1 MSIWENIKIAVFS
14 IRTNMMRSILTMLG
28 IIIGV
33 ASVIAIITVG
43 NGGKD
48 FVVDLMS
55 DMSSG
60 AVSIQVSTGA
70 SESERIT
77 KEDIEDIKKIETIKY
92 ASPLDYKIGSAFT
105 DNESAMCLALS
116 GNEDLSKVMNISMRR
131 GRSFTEEENKNGS
144 KVCVITE
151 LGALAMFNKIDCT
164 GEYIN
169 FKLSGQT
176 VKLQIIGVTSADL
189 SASTSSANSSV
200 SMFSQASFSSASDN
214 PMMAIGSQMIAIVT
228 PITVTDNISGNSGNY
243 DMLYVMAADE
253 ENADT
258 VGNAA
263 KNILYAKHG
272 NFGSDVYT
280 VMNMEA
286 YTEMVDKIINVFTTF
301 VAGISA
307 IALLVGGIGVM
318 NIMLVSV
325 TERTR
330 EIGIRKALGAKTS
343 TIMFQFLTESI
354 ILCVI
359 GGLVGFIIGVLM
371 AAGVAEFAGITIKI
385 EATTILIAVGFSS
398 AVGIFFGLYPAR
410 KAAKM
415 LPIEALRRD

>member
-131 GRSFTEEENKNGS
+131 GRFFTEEENKNGS

-359 GGLVGFIIGVLM
+359 GGLVGFIIGGLM

>member
-1 MSIWENIKIAVFS
+1 MSIWENIKIAVYS

-48 FVVDLMS
+48 YIVDLMS
-55 DMSSG
+55 SMSSG
-60 AVSIQVSTGA
+60 AVSIQVNTDA
-70 SESERIT
+70 TAAELIT
-77 KEDIEDIKKIETIKY
+77 KEDIESLRGIDSIQY
-92 ASPLDYKIGSAFT
+92 VSPMDYKIGSAYT
-105 DNESAMCLALS
+105 DDQTAMCFVLS
-116 GNEDLSKVMNISMRR
+116 GNEDLNHVMNITMRR
-131 GRSFTEEENKNGS
+131 GRFYTEEENKNGAN
-144 KVCVITE
+144 VCVISE
-151 LGALAMFNKIDCT
+151 IGALVMFNSLDCI
-164 GEYIN
+164 GEYVN
-169 FKLSGQT
+169 FQVSGQV
-176 VKLQIIGVTSADL
+176 VKLRIIGVTSSDL
-189 SASTSSANSSV
+189 TASTSSSNSTV
-200 SMFSQASFSSASDN
+200 SMY
-214 PMMAIGSQMIAIVT
+214 SQMSANMGNTQDTMMGGSAMIALVM
-228 PITVTDNISGNSGNY
+228 PITVTDNMSNSRGY
-243 DMLYVMAADE
+243 SMLYVTAKDNSQAR
-253 ENADT
+253 T

-272 NFGSDVYT
+272 NFGSRVYNVVNMETYT
-280 VMNMEA
+280 VL
-286 YTEMVDKIINVFTTF
+286 VDKIINVFTTF

-330 EIGIRKALGAKTS
+330 EIGIRKSLGAKTS

-354 ILCVI
+354 ILCLI
-359 GGLVGFIIGVLM
+359 GGIVGFILGVGM
-371 AAGVAEFAGITIKI
+371 AAAVAWYAGIAIKVEAATI
-385 EATTILIAVGFSS
+385 AIAVGFSS

>member
-43 NGGKD
+43 NGGKN

-131 GRSFTEEENKNGS
+131 GRFFTEEENKNGS

>member
-43 NGGKD
+43 NGGRD
-48 FVVDLMS
+48 YIVDLMS

-60 AVSIQVSTGA
+60 AVSIQVSAGV

-77 KEDIEDIKKIETIKY
+77 KDDIEDIKKIDAIQY
-92 ASPLDYKIGSAFT
+92 VSPLDYKIGSAYT
-105 DNESAMCLALS
+105 DNESAMCMVLS
-116 GNEDLSKVMNISMRR
+116 GNEDLPKVMNMAMKK
-131 GRSFTEEENKNGS
+131 GRFFTQEENKNASNVCIITDIGAIMMFGS
-144 KVCVITE
+144 ADCV
-151 LGALAMFNKIDCT
+151 

-169 FKLSGQT
+169 FTLSGQT
-176 VKLQIIGVTSADL
+176 VKLQIIGVTSADI
-189 SASTSSANSSV
+189 SSSSSTDSSMASMYTSEDSPM
-200 SMFSQASFSSASDN
+200 SMGTA
-214 PMMAIGSQMIAIVT
+214 MIAIIT
-228 PITVTDNISGNSGNY
+228 PITITDGISGNSGNY
-243 DMLYVMAADE
+243 DTIYVMSTDE
-253 ENADT
+253 SDADT

-272 NFGSDVYT
+272 NFGSDVYS
-280 VMNMEA
+280 VVNMET
-286 YTEMVDKIINVFTTF
+286 YTEMIDKIISVFTTF

-330 EIGIRKALGAKTS
+330 EIGIRKSLGAKTS
-343 TIMFQFLTESI
+343 TILFQFLTESI
-354 ILCVI
+354 ILCII
-359 GGLVGFIIGVLM
+359 GGIIGFILGVAM
-371 AAGVAEFAGITIKI
+371 AAAVADIAKITIKI
-385 EATTILIAVGFSS
+385 EITTIIIAVGFSS

-415 LPIEALRRD
+415 LPIDALRRE

>member
-70 SESERIT
+70 SESERIA

-131 GRSFTEEENKNGS
+131 GRFFTEEENKNGS

>member
-105 DNESAMCLALS
+105 DNESAMCLAFS

-131 GRSFTEEENKNGS
+131 GRFFTEEENKNGS

>member
-55 DMSSG
+55 DISSG

-131 GRSFTEEENKNGS
+131 GRFFTEEENKNGS

>member
-55 DMSSG
+55 NMSSG
-60 AVSIQVSTGA
+60 AVSIQVSSGA

-131 GRSFTEEENKNGS
+131 GRFFTEEENKNGS

-200 SMFSQASFSSASDN
+200 SMFSQASSSSASDN

-253 ENADT
+253 ENAGT
-258 VGNAA
+258 VGTAA

-410 KAAKM
+410 KAARM

>member
-131 GRSFTEEENKNGS
+131 GRFFTEEENKNGS

-200 SMFSQASFSSASDN
+200 SMFSLASSSSASDN

>member
-43 NGGKD
+43 NGGRD
-48 FVVDLMS
+48 YIVDIMS
-55 DMSSG
+55 SMSSG
-60 AVSIQVSTGA
+60 AVSIQVNTSATA
-70 SESERIT
+70 AELIT
-77 KEDIEDIKKIETIKY
+77 KEDIESLRTIDSIQY
-92 ASPLDYKIGSAFT
+92 VSPMDYKIGSAYT
-105 DNESAMCLALS
+105 DDETAVCFVLS
-116 GNEDLSKVMNISMRR
+116 GNEDLNHVMNISMRR
-131 GRSFTEEENKNGS
+131 GRFYTEEENKNGAN
-144 KVCVITE
+144 VCVISE
-151 LGALAMFNKIDCT
+151 IGAMVMFDTLDCV

-169 FKLSGQT
+169 FQVSGQV
-176 VKLQIIGVTSADL
+176 VKLRIIGVTSSDL
-189 SASTSSANSSV
+189 TASTSSSSSSV
-200 SMFSQASFSSASDN
+200 SMYSEMTSNMGDTTDTMMGGSAMIALVMPITITDNMSNSKGYSMLYVTAKDSSQASA
-214 PMMAIGSQMIAIVT
+214 
-228 PITVTDNISGNSGNY
+228 
-243 DMLYVMAADE
+243 
-253 ENADT
+253 

-272 NFGSDVYT
+272 NFGSKVYNVVNMETYT
-280 VMNMEA
+280 VL
-286 YTEMVDKIINVFTTF
+286 VDKIINVFTTF

-330 EIGIRKALGAKTS
+330 EIGIRKSLGAKTS

-354 ILCVI
+354 ILCLI
-359 GGLVGFIIGVLM
+359 GGIVGLILGVGM
-371 AAGVAEFAGITIKI
+371 AAAVAYYAGITIKV
-385 EATTILIAVGFSS
+385 ELSTIAIAIGFSS

-415 LPIEALRRD
+415 LPIDALRRD

>member
-116 GNEDLSKVMNISMRR
+116 GIEDLSKVMNISMRR
-131 GRSFTEEENKNGS
+131 GRFFTEEENKNGS

>member
-55 DMSSG
+55 NMSSG

-105 DNESAMCLALS
+105 DSESAMCLALS

-131 GRSFTEEENKNGS
+131 GRFFTEEENKNGS

-200 SMFSQASFSSASDN
+200 SMFSQASSSSASDN

>member
-131 GRSFTEEENKNGS
+131 GRFFTEEENKNGS

-200 SMFSQASFSSASDN
+200 FMFSQASSSSASDN

>member
-43 NGGKD
+43 NGGRD
-48 FVVDLMS
+48 YIVDLMS
-55 DMSSG
+55 SMSSG
-60 AVSIQVSTGA
+60 AVSIQVNTSATA
-70 SESERIT
+70 SELIT
-77 KEDIEDIKKIETIKY
+77 KEDIESLRGIDSIQY
-92 ASPLDYKIGSAFT
+92 VSPMDYKIGSAYT
-105 DNESAMCLALS
+105 DDETAVCFVLS
-116 GNEDLSKVMNISMRR
+116 GNEDLNHVMNITMRR
-131 GRSFTEEENKNGS
+131 GRFYTEEENKNGAN
-144 KVCVITE
+144 VCVISE
-151 LGALAMFNKIDCT
+151 IGALVMFDTLDCV

-169 FKLSGQT
+169 FQVSGQV
-176 VKLQIIGVTSADL
+176 VKLRIIGVTSSDL
-189 SASTSSANSSV
+189 TASTSSSSSSV
-200 SMFSQASFSSASDN
+200 SMYSEMTSNMGDTTDTMMGGSA
-214 PMMAIGSQMIAIVT
+214 MIAIVM
-228 PITVTDNISGNSGNY
+228 PITVTDNMSNTKGYS
-243 DMLYVMAADE
+243 MLYVTAKDGVQATMA
-253 ENADT
+253 
-258 VGNAA
+258 GNAA

-272 NFGSDVYT
+272 NFGSRVYNVVNMETYT
-280 VMNMEA
+280 VL
-286 YTEMVDKIINVFTTF
+286 VDKIINVFTTF

-330 EIGIRKALGAKTS
+330 EIGIRKSLGAKTS

-354 ILCVI
+354 ILCLI
-359 GGLVGFIIGVLM
+359 GGIIGLILGVGM
-371 AAGVAEFAGITIKI
+371 AAAVAYYAGITIKV
-385 EATTILIAVGFSS
+385 ELSTIAIAIGFSS

-415 LPIEALRRD
+415 LPIDALRRD

>member
-48 FVVDLMS
+48 YIVDIMS
-55 DMSSG
+55 SMSSG
-60 AVSIQVSTGA
+60 AVSIQVKTDA
-70 SESERIT
+70 TAAELIT
-77 KEDIEDIKKIETIKY
+77 KEDIESLRGIDSIQY
-92 ASPLDYKIGSAFT
+92 VSPMDYKIGSAYT
-105 DNESAMCLALS
+105 DNETAICFVLS
-116 GNEDLSKVMNISMRR
+116 GNEDLSHVMNITMRR
-131 GRSFTEEENKNGS
+131 GRFFTEEENKNAAN
-144 KVCVITE
+144 VCVISE
-151 LGALAMFNKIDCT
+151 LGAMVLYNSLDCV

-169 FKLSGQT
+169 FQVNGQV
-176 VKLQIIGVTSADL
+176 VKFRIIGVTSADL
-189 SASTSSANSSV
+189 SASTSSANSTV
-200 SMFSQASFSSASDN
+200 SMYSEMSANMGNTQDT
-214 PMMAIGSQMIAIVT
+214 MMGGSAMVSIVA
-228 PITVTDNISGNSGNY
+228 PITVTDNMSNSKGYN
-243 DMLYVMAADE
+243 MLYVTAKDSSQAK
-253 ENADT
+253 T

-272 NFGSDVYT
+272 NFGSNVYNVVNMETYT
-280 VMNMEA
+280 VL
-286 YTEMVDKIINVFTTF
+286 VDKIINVFTTF

-330 EIGIRKALGAKTS
+330 EIGIRKSLGAKTS
-343 TIMFQFLTESI
+343 NIMFQFLTESI
-354 ILCVI
+354 ILCLI
-359 GGLVGFIIGVLM
+359 GGIVGFILGVGM
-371 AAGVAEFAGITIKI
+371 AAAVAWYAGISIKI
-385 EATTILIAVGFSS
+385 EVSTIAIAVGFSS

-415 LPIEALRRD
+415 LPIDALRRD

>member
-131 GRSFTEEENKNGS
+131 GQFFTEEENKNGS

>member
-1 MSIWENIKIAVFS
+1 MSIWENIKIAVFN

-131 GRSFTEEENKNGS
+131 GRFFTEEENKNGS

-200 SMFSQASFSSASDN
+200 SMFSQASSSSASDN
-214 PMMAIGSQMIAIVT
+214 SMMAIGSQMIAIVT